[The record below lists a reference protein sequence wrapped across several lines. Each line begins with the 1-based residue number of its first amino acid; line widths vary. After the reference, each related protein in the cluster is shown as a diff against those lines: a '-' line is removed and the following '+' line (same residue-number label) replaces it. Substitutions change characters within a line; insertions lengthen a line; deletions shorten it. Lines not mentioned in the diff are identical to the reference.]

1 MRKVEIFMK
10 SKCLHL
16 YISGSVQG
24 VGFRWHTE
32 RIARRVGGVTGFVRN
47 LDDGRVEIVVE
58 GEETLL
64 KQFKKDLEEGILSR
78 NINHVEAIDES
89 YTGKFSG
96 FSIAF

>member
-1 MRKVEIFMK
+1 MTDQKKKRIHFYV
-10 SKCLHL
+10 
-16 YISGSVQG
+16 SGYVQG
-24 VGFRWHTE
+24 VGFRWHVE
-32 RIARRVGGVTGFVRN
+32 RIARSISGITGFVRN

-78 NINHVEAIDES
+78 NINRVEAIDET